1 VIADPSRAKEEAVRG
16 PVSRQEI
23 LRDFKELIAEGRL
36 LGAAHDPSIIDSAE
50 FDPNVVRKKGKG
62 TRFLIRKVPSAAK
75 LLKLWQRFFGNRI
88 SPRALFEALSARTHG
103 FDHRDN
109 VLLFGKGWIMYDTE
123 IFRAEEGV
131 GELTLSFESVRD
143 LTPGFI
149 ASLLAERLKVVRVE
163 HIRLTAQQSGYAST
177 LFRDYERLFRDL
189 GFDQFRL
196 SASLSV
202 GKYYWA
208 KEGFD
213 FSDESEIGKRRAQ
226 LLALVKERNLPVTEA
241 EIERLNHAYDF
252 PAFKREVRIAAYRDA
267 EGYYWLNRDDPSCE
281 KVFLPLGKAFLLSGS
296 PWEGYKT
303 ISTRR

>member
-1 VIADPSRAKEEAVRG
+1 MIRDPNPAGGESLPV

-23 LRDFKELIAEGRL
+23 LRDFEKLIAEGKL
-36 LGAAHDPSIIDSAE
+36 LGAAHDPSVIDGAE
-50 FDPNVVRKKGKG
+50 FDPKVVRKKGKG
-62 TRFLIRKVPSAAK
+62 TRFLIRKVPSFSR
-75 LLKLWQRFFGNRI
+75 LFKLWQRFFGDRI

-109 VLLFGKGWIMYDTE
+109 VLLFGRSWIMYDTE
-123 IFRAEEGV
+123 IAREEEGV

-143 LTPGFI
+143 RVLGFF
-149 ASLLAERLKVVRVE
+149 ASLLARRLRVVRVE

-177 LFRDYERLFRDL
+177 LFRYYEGLFHGL

-213 FSDESEIGKRRAQ
+213 FSDPSEAGRRRAE
-226 LLALVKERNLPVTEA
+226 LLALVKERNVPVTEA
-241 EIERLNHAYDF
+241 EVERLGHAYEF
-252 PAFKREVRIAAYRDA
+252 AAFKRDLRIPAYRDP
-267 EGYYWLNRDDPSCE
+267 EGYYWLDPGDASCE
-281 KVFLPLGKAFLLSGS
+281 KVLLPLGKAFLLSGT

-303 ISTRR
+303 I

>member
-1 VIADPSRAKEEAVRG
+1 MKQE
-16 PVSRQEI
+16 PVHGFISTHEI
-23 LRDFKELIAEGRL
+23 LRNFAELVAEGKI
-36 LGAAHDPSIIDSAE
+36 LGAARDPSIIDGAE
-50 FDPNVVRKKGKG
+50 FDPKIVRKKGKG
-62 TRFLIRKVPSAAK
+62 TRFLIRKIPPAAK
-75 LLKLWQRFFGNRI
+75 LLRLWRRFFGNRI

-109 VLLFGKGWIMYDTE
+109 VLLFGKRWIMYDTE
-123 IFRAEEGV
+123 IAREEEDV

-143 LTPGFI
+143 RALGPF

-177 LFRDYERLFRDL
+177 LFRHYEELFRGL
-189 GFDQFRL
+189 AFHEFRL

-213 FSDESEIGKRRAQ
+213 FSDASEAGKRKAA
-226 LLALVKERNLPVTEA
+226 LALLVKERNLPVAEP
-241 EIERLNHAYDF
+241 EIERLSHAYDF
-252 PAFKREVRIAAYRDA
+252 AAFRRDVRIAAYRDG
-267 EGYYWLNRDDPSCE
+267 EGYYWLGPGDPPCE
-281 KVFLPLGKAFLLSGS
+281 EVFLPLGKAFLLAGT

-303 ISTRR
+303 I